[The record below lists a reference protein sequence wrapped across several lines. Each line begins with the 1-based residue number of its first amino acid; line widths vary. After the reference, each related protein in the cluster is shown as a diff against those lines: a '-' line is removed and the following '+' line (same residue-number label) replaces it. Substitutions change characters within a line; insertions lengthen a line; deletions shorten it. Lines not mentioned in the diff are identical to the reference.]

1 MYFDDG
7 RKELQFVT
15 SWVNNS
21 TQLNSTGQFN
31 DHSARFAVVAELAS

>member
-21 TQLNSTGQFN
+21 TQLNWSVQWPQRPIRCGRWTGQ
-31 DHSARFAVVAELAS
+31 L